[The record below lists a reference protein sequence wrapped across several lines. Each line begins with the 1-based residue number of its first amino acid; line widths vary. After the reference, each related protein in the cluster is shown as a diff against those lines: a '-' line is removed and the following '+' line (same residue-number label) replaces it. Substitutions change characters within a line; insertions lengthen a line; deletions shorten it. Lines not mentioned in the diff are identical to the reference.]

1 MSKLI
6 TKMIDLGNYNIKLSE
21 DIKFISSY
29 IEFDG
34 ADTSESNILEF
45 NGKKYA
51 MEFENDF
58 DGEFNKVK
66 KSYEPNLLWALD
78 KSGAKDGD
86 AYRLVLGLPL
96 NNLGQAQT
104 LKDNLIGKDFTYT
117 TNSTK
122 TIHIEDVV
130 VVGEG
135 ISSYYMLPATDREKD
150 LIIIDL
156 GGRTA
161 NVVEYKNKR
170 VVNKDTLNIGMIDF
184 YGDIKVK
191 FNNEEGQN
199 VETYQVKH
207 LIDTG
212 VIEQYKTVEDALVNT
227 LMNKVKVKFNIG
239 LGKQIVFTGG
249 GSLTLRNA
257 LERYNKNFKF
267 IDNPLYSNVKG
278 NLKIAKAKGWV

>member
-1 MSKLI
+1 MNDLI
-6 TKMIDLGNYNIKLSE
+6 TRIIDLGNYNIKLSE

-34 ADTSESNILEF
+34 ADTSESNILEY

-86 AYRLVLGLPL
+86 RYRLLLGLPL
-96 NNLGQAQT
+96 NNLGQAQV

-117 TNSTK
+117 TNETK
-122 TIHIEDVV
+122 TIHIDDVV

-135 ISSYYMLPATDREKD
+135 ISSYYMLPPAYREKD

-161 NVVEYKNKR
+161 NIVEYKNKR
-170 VVNKDTLNIGMIDF
+170 VIDKDTLNIGMIDF

-191 FNNEEGQN
+191 FNNEEGEN
-199 VETYQVKH
+199 VETYQVEH
-207 LIDTG
+207 LINTG
-212 VIEQYKTVEDALVNT
+212 VIQQYTSVEDSFVNT
-227 LMNKVKVKFNIG
+227 LMNKVKVKFNTG
-239 LGKQIVFTGG
+239 LGKLIIFTGG
-249 GSLTLRNA
+249 GSITLRSA
-257 LERYNKNFKF
+257 LERYDNNFKF

>member
-1 MSKLI
+1 MNNLI
-6 TKMIDLGNYNIKLSE
+6 TRIIDLGNYNIKLSE

-34 ADTSESNILEF
+34 ADTSESNILEYD
-45 NGKKYA
+45 GKKYA

-66 KSYEPNLLWALD
+66 KSYEPNLIWALD

-86 AYRLVLGLPL
+86 RYRLLLGLPL
-96 NNLGQAQT
+96 NNLGQAQV

-117 TNSTK
+117 TDETK

-135 ISSYYMLPATDREKD
+135 ISSYYMLPQAYREKD

-170 VVNKDTLNIGMIDF
+170 VIDKDTLNVGMIDF

-199 VETYQVKH
+199 VETYQVEH
-207 LIDTG
+207 LINTG
-212 VIEQYKTVEDALVNT
+212 VIQQYTSVEDSFVNT
-227 LMNKVKVKFNIG
+227 LMNKVKVKFNTG
-239 LGKQIVFTGG
+239 LGKLIIFTGG
-249 GSLTLRNA
+249 GSITLRSA
-257 LERYNKNFKF
+257 LERYDNNFKF

>member
-6 TKMIDLGNYNIKLSE
+6 TKTIDLGNYNIKLSE
-21 DIKFISSY
+21 DVKFISSY

-34 ADTSESNILEF
+34 ADTSESNILEY

-78 KSGAKDGD
+78 KAGAKDGD
-86 AYRLVLGLPL
+86 AYRLILGLPL

-184 YGDIKVK
+184 YDEIKVK

-212 VIEQYKTVEDALVNT
+212 VIEQYKTVEDSFVNT

>member
-1 MSKLI
+1 MNNLI
-6 TKMIDLGNYNIKLSE
+6 TRIIDLGNYNIKLSE

-34 ADTSESNILEF
+34 ADTSESNILEY

-86 AYRLVLGLPL
+86 RYRLLLGLPL
-96 NNLGQAQT
+96 NNLGQAQV

-117 TNSTK
+117 TDETK

-130 VVGEG
+130 IVGEG
-135 ISSYYMLPATDREKD
+135 ISSYYMLPQAYREKD

-170 VVNKDTLNIGMIDF
+170 VIDKDTLNVGMIDF

-199 VETYQVKH
+199 VETYQVEH
-207 LIDTG
+207 LINTG
-212 VIEQYKTVEDALVNT
+212 VIQQYTSVEDSFVNT
-227 LMNKVKVKFNIG
+227 LMNKVKVKFNTG
-239 LGKQIVFTGG
+239 LGKLIIFTGG
-249 GSLTLRNA
+249 GSITLRSA
-257 LERYNKNFKF
+257 LERYDNNFKF

>member
-1 MSKLI
+1 MNNLV
-6 TKMIDLGNYNIKLSE
+6 TKIIDLGNYNIKLSE

-34 ADTSESNILEF
+34 ADTSESNILEY

-86 AYRLVLGLPL
+86 NYRLVLGLPL
-96 NNLGQAQT
+96 NNLGQAQV

-117 TNSTK
+117 TDKTK

-130 VVGEG
+130 IVGEG
-135 ISSYYMLPATDREKD
+135 ISSYYMLPSVDREKD

-170 VVNKDTLNIGMIDF
+170 VNDKDTLNIGMIDF
-184 YGDIKVK
+184 YGDIKAK
-191 FNNEEGQN
+191 FNNEEGEN
-199 VETYQVKH
+199 VETYQVEH
-207 LIDTG
+207 LINTG
-212 VIEQYKTVEDALVNT
+212 VIQQYTSIEDSFVDK
-227 LMNKVKVKFNIG
+227 LMNKVKGKFNTG
-239 LGKQIVFTGG
+239 LGKLIVFTGG
-249 GSLTLRNA
+249 GSITLRSA